1 MNESQPSVGG
11 TLPTTPSVTDS
22 HPSTTKTAAEPPT
35 DPKESAKKPG
45 RLTENTFAAAFLPNR
60 VLSPVAM
67 QIMVALQIV
76 VVILLWSQS
85 RYEVL
90 PRPLEVLAALP
101 NLWMKQ
107 GLAQDLWASFQLTV
121 AALFWTTVISLGLAY
136 LTVLPFFRPLAAAIS
151 KGRFLSLAGFSVIL
165 TVSIGGGYP
174 LKLTLLVLGMTVFFV
189 TSMASVVAAIPRSD
203 FDYARTLRMSEWRV
217 VWEVVI
223 LGTIADAFEVLRQN
237 MAIGWTLLT
246 LVEGIVRSGG
256 GVGTALLA
264 QQKYFHLP
272 ELFAIQLLILIL
284 GLFLDYVI
292 GLLRSVACPYAD
304 LTLERRGK

>member
-1 MNESQPSVGG
+1 V
-11 TLPTTPSVTDS
+11 TTAATDA
-22 HPSTTKTAAEPPT
+22 HPSGAKTAAEPPAS
-35 DPKESAKKPG
+35 PKEPVKKPA
-45 RLTENTFAAAFLPNR
+45 RLSTNSFAAAFLPNR
-60 VLSPVAM
+60 VLSPAAM
-67 QIMVALQIV
+67 QIMIILQIV
-76 VVILLWSQS
+76 IAVGLWSLS

-90 PRPLEVLAALP
+90 PRPAEVLASLP
-101 NLWMKQ
+101 NLWMQQ
-107 GLAQDLWASFQLTV
+107 GLARDLWASFLLTV
-121 AALFWTTVISLGLAY
+121 TALFWTTVISLGLSY
-136 LTVLPFFRPLAAAIS
+136 LTVLPFFRPIAAAIS
-151 KGRFLSLAGFSVIL
+151 KGRFLSLAGFSVIF

-189 TSMASVVAAIPRSD
+189 TSMASVVAGIPRAD

-223 LGTIADAFEVLRQN
+223 LGTIAEAFEVLRQN

-272 ELFAIQLLILIL
+272 ELFAIQLLVLLL